1 MLPLLKLYKS
11 TIEKHNNT
19 IEVNTLLET
28 QQAACILLTL
38 RETLKLKPIL
48 VIKPIT
54 IYTLLQTPK
63 NDTLLKITDFTIIA
77 ELITQIV
84 QISTAK
90 TSKIV
95 LIKVNA
101 NEPFRVFVHLN
112 YKIQHIA
119 AKGTSFK
126 NIVKGKRVYK
136 LAAFH
141 FECIY

>member
-54 IYTLLQTPK
+54 IYTLLYTLK
-63 NDTLLKITDFTIIA
+63 NNTSLKITNFIIIA
-77 ELITQIV
+77 ELMQII
-84 QISTAK
+84 QIPTAK
-90 TSKIV
+90 TLEIV

-101 NEPFRVFVHLN
+101 NN
-112 YKIQHIA
+112 
-119 AKGTSFK
+119 
-126 NIVKGKRVYK
+126 
-136 LAAFH
+136 
-141 FECIY
+141 